1 MPYDL
6 TDQEI
11 LEMLHHSNGGAT
23 YYEIAEKSPQDIG
36 REQGRYAIDR
46 LKNQGYDIE
55 GYKDENNPKKT
66 RFFYTGELEQT
77 NDPVN
82 HTEKKRISTTSK
94 QTISKK
100 ANEALIE
107 LEKQIKDPLSELEP
121 ITWDKTPKTSENGE
135 DLIIHETDVHFGD
148 TVTNKHGE
156 KIYNSEIAEQRVR
169 NRFKKIMEIVEQKRN
184 NGTPINTVHLLLGG
198 DLTTNEAIYDGQG
211 FKVDETIKEQLKRA
225 EKVYTEVLYT
235 LSQEFDHVQV
245 VCNGGNHGEFRIKG
259 NSDDAN
265 ADDFLYDRLESTT
278 HVAQKRYDDMH
289 NTQFIKSDRTDH
301 LTFQFRG
308 AKYTGFLTHGD
319 NRSFHVGTSSPQSD
333 WLAYK
338 DHEDL
343 DAAWRGHFHDWRIE
357 RVNGAPICMTPSQK
371 PPGDFEEQHGVYSE
385 PENVIYFSSDDQV
398 ISEIET
404 FPVDQ

>member
-6 TDQEI
+6 TDHEI

-36 REQGRYAIDR
+36 REQGRYAVDR
-46 LKNQGYDIE
+46 LKDQGYEIE
-55 GYKDENNPKKT
+55 KRDDPDNPKKN
-66 RFFYTGELEQT
+66 RFYYTEDLNT
-77 NDPVN
+77 NNPVN
-82 HTEKKRISTTSK
+82 HTSKKRKTTTTK

-107 LEKQIKDPLSELEP
+107 LEKQIKEPLQELDPV
-121 ITWDKTPKTSENGE
+121 TWDEKPEMTEGGR

-148 TVTNKHGE
+148 VVKNKHGE
-156 KIYNSEIAEQRVR
+156 QIYNSDIAEQRVK
-169 NRFKKIMEIVEQKRN
+169 NRFQKIMGKIEEKKA
-184 NGTPINTVHLLLGG
+184 NGAKIDTVHLLLGG
-198 DLTTNEAIYDGQG
+198 DLITNEAIYDGQG
-211 FKVDETIKEQLKRA
+211 FHVDETIKEQLNRA
-225 EKVYTEVLYT
+225 EKVYSEVLYT
-235 LSQEFDHVQV
+235 LSKNFDKVQV
-245 VCNGGNHGEFRIKG
+245 VCTGGNHGEFRIKG

-265 ADDFLYDRLESTT
+265 ADDFLYDRLEATV
-278 HVAQKRYDDMH
+278 HVAQNKYDDM
-289 NTQFIKSDRTDH
+289 NNVQFVKSDRTDH
-301 LTFQFRG
+301 IEFHFRG
-308 AKYTGFLTHGD
+308 AKHTGFLTHGQ

-338 DHEDL
+338 DQTNF
-343 DAAWRGHFHDWRIE
+343 DAAFRGHFHDWRIE
-357 RVNGAPICMTPSQK
+357 RINGAPIMMTPSQK
-371 PPGDFEEQHGVYSE
+371 PPGDFEEQHGVYSN